1 MAATTELHGMSDTA
15 LDEKLR
21 ALYQESFNLRFQK
34 ATMRLEKT
42 SRIGQVRKEIARI
55 KTILGARVRKERES

>member
-1 MAATTELHGMSDTA
+1 MAASTELQGMSDSA
-15 LDEKLR
+15 LEDKLR
-21 ALYQESFNLRFQK
+21 ALHQESFNLRFQK

-55 KTILGARVRKERES
+55 KTILGARVRKEQES